1 MVRCIH
7 QAWLLLHDLPQGEQS
22 WVYSPNVGRATLR
35 KDYTQTALTPK
46 KKQKNGLEMK
56 KIQK

>member
-1 MVRCIH
+1 MYF
-7 QAWLLLHDLPQGEQS
+7 QAWLSLHDLPQGEQS